1 MATTPDDAVRRI
13 TGREPVAWRAMDE
26 GAYSPSGRWVV
37 RFADGGSAFVKAEPR
52 AYDGYGVAVEHLVY
66 ATVSLPCLPRLV
78 GYDTGPPL
86 VLVTE
91 DLSNARW
98 GTPVTD
104 ADAITL
110 RDATDAVAAVEP
122 PAALPPLEDERRW
135 PAYVTDPAP
144 FVATGLAGERWARAH
159 LPALADAEA
168 AADARGDRLV
178 HGDVWLQNWC
188 RAGRGLVIVD
198 WAGARRADPL
208 TMYAGGEAA
217 VRAAGGPHGLVLQG
231 RPEWAAWAAGL
242 AAYHLTRADPAE
254 ERLTETLRR
263 EALATLRWACD
274 ELGLPPADSGARLTA
289 LGPWRP

>member
-1 MATTPDDAVRRI
+1 M
-13 TGREPVAWRAMDE
+13 AWRVIDE
-26 GAYSPSGRWVV
+26 GAYSPAGRWVV
-37 RFADGGSAFVKAEPR
+37 RFADGTSAFVKAEPR
-52 AYDGYGVAVEHLVY
+52 AQDGYGVAVEHLVY
-66 ATVSLPCLPRLV
+66 STVALPCLPRLV
-78 GYDTGPPL
+78 GYDPGPPA

-104 ADAITL
+104 ADAAGL
-110 RDATDAVAAVEP
+110 RAVIDAVAAVEP

-135 PAYVTDPAP
+135 PAFAADPAP
-144 FVATGLAGERWARAH
+144 LVATGLANDAWVRAYG
-159 LPALADAEA
+159 PALAEAEA
-168 AADARGDRLV
+168 AADPTGERLV

-188 RAGRGLVIVD
+188 RADRGLVVVD
-198 WAGARRADPL
+198 WAGARRANPL

-217 VRAAGGPHGLVLQG
+217 VRAAGGPPGRVLSG

-242 AAYHLTRADPAE
+242 AAYYLSRVDAAA
-254 ERLTETLRR
+254 ERLAETLRR

-274 ELGLPPADSGARLTA
+274 DLGLPSPGSAERLTT